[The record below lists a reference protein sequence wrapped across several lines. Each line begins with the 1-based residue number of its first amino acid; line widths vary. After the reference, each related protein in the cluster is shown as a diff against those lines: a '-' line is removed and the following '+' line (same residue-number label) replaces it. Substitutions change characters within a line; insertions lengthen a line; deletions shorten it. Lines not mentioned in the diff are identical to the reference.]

1 MMMLLDGKKAAKE
14 IKMEIAKEVAG
25 MIDKD
30 LPAPH
35 LAAVIVGEDPA
46 SQTYVRSKEKAAKSV
61 GITSTIYHLP
71 GKTTEKELL
80 EVIDF
85 LNKDDDISGYIVQ
98 LPLPQ
103 HIDEQKILMA
113 IDPRKDVDGFHPG
126 NIGRMV
132 LGLPTYIPATPL
144 GILELLRRND
154 IQMQGKNV
162 VVIGRSHIVGLP
174 MSILLGQKA
183 EYGNATVTLCHS
195 RTKNLSSIIKEADV
209 VIAAIGVPQFIKAE
223 MIKPGAVVVDVGIH
237 RVPASNEKGYK
248 LTGDV
253 DFEEVEKIA
262 KAITPVPGGVGP
274 MTIAAL
280 LLNTLKAHKREIY
293 P

>member
-1 MMMLLDGKKAAKE
+1 MLLDGKKAAKE